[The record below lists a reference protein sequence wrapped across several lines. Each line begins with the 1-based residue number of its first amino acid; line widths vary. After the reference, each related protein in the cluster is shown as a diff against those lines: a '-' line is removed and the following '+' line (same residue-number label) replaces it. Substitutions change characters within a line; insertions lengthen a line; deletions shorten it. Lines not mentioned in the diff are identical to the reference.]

1 MTMTMDRR
9 HFTASLAAFAALGA
23 RPALAEARLPA
34 GPVRIVVGFTA
45 GGGTDILARIVAHK
59 LAPLWGVP
67 VVVENKAGA
76 AGLIAA
82 ADVAKAAPDGQTLMM
97 GHINAL
103 GIAPALNPRAGLVP
117 ERDFTAIALVGQ
129 TPQVLVAHPKSA
141 ASLQALV
148 AQCKGRPGEVS
159 FGSSGTG
166 SAQHLAL
173 ALFEQAV
180 GISALHIPY
189 KGASQVMT
197 DLVGGQ
203 IEYAFE
209 GMTTA
214 APFIKSGKVRAIAQ
228 TGPRRVK
235 AFADLPTVAES
246 GYPGFNASIWF
257 GLVAPGRLPA
267 ALVARMNADVN
278 KVLALPDVVA
288 RLEEFG
294 AEDGGGSAQRF
305 DGFMREERAKWARL
319 IQSRGI
325 QVEG

>member
-1 MTMTMDRR
+1 MTMDRR
-9 HFTASLAAFAALGA
+9 HFVSSLAACAALGA
-23 RPALAEARLPA
+23 RPAFAADARLPS
-34 GPVRIVVGFTA
+34 GPIRIVVGFTA
-45 GGGTDILARIVAHK
+45 GGGTDILARIVASK
-59 LAPLWGVP
+59 LGGLWGVP

-82 ADVAKAAPDGQTLMM
+82 ADVARAAPDGQTLMM

-103 GIAPALNPRAGLVP
+103 GIAPALQPRSGLAP

-129 TPQVLVAHPKSA
+129 TPQVLVAHPRSA

-148 AQCKGRPGEVS
+148 AQCRSRPGQVA

-173 ALFEQAV
+173 ALFEQEAAV
-180 GISALHIPY
+180 SALHIPY

-214 APFIKSGKVRAIAQ
+214 APFIRSGKVRAIAQ

-235 AFADLPTVAES
+235 AFADLPMVAES

-257 GLVAPGRLPA
+257 GLVAPARLPA
-267 ALVARMNADVN
+267 GLVARINGDVN
-278 KVLALPDVVA
+278 QVLAMPDVAA
-288 RLEEFG
+288 RLQEFG
-294 AEDGGGSAQRF
+294 AEDGGGSARRF
-305 DGFMREERAKWARL
+305 DDFMREERAKWARL
-319 IQSRGI
+319 IASRGI
-325 QVEG
+325 QVDG